1 MRVISDRYVRPH
13 RAARA
18 FNRAGTVYTGVVAGV
33 KLQKHVV
40 QVVHAFE
47 SLHYVC
53 DSAHRYVFVVAP
65 RVLEGFYYAAA
76 DGIIPR
82 GKLSL
87 RAAFFIFEFRL
98 DFFKV
103 YALALEKHFKLF
115 KGEHVFDKNALA
127 RLALFGYAGS
137 HKQNHRVLVAFL
149 YHFGMRDHGRVYG
162 SKERQR
168 FGIINFYQPVYRG
181 TRRRNEVAVFSAIQK
196 LLVLFRDG
204 SRAQRR
210 FLRVEKA
217 ESFERGSHHL
227 EILYSEA

>member
-13 RAARA
+13 NAARA

-98 DFFKV
+98 NIFKV

-127 RLALFGYAGS
+127 RLALLAMQGPTNKTTAS
-137 HKQNHRVLVAFL
+137 L
-149 YHFGMRDHGRVYG
+149 
-162 SKERQR
+162 SR
-168 FGIINFYQPVYRG
+168 FFIILACATMGVSTGARKGNALG
-181 TRRRNEVAVFSAIQK
+181 
-196 LLVLFRDG
+196 
-204 SRAQRR
+204 
-210 FLRVEKA
+210 
-217 ESFERGSHHL
+217 
-227 EILYSEA
+227 